1 MKKWLIITLFFTYLP
16 ACSMTEEPEHKGNF
30 YKEQHS
36 DQGEVD
42 SFNLPKNAINDVVK
56 GLSLALLKSS
66 NFVNTKTPVAVA
78 SFVQLDDLSTT
89 SWLGHQ
95 LVENMVH
102 ELQHHG
108 LTVIDFK
115 ATGYISVTT
124 EGDYVLSRDWTE
136 LPERQLIDY
145 VVTGTMVEKNNG
157 VMVNVRMIGL
167 QSKVI
172 VATAQSFIPAWM
184 IGELKSVKPMVVQ
197 VEEPILNQTGLI
209 IRDNSSTNESGRSV
223 RMKE

>member
-1 MKKWLIITLFFTYLP
+1 MFEKP
-16 ACSMTEEPEHKGNF
+16 DHAGNF
-30 YKEQHS
+30 YKEQHNN
-36 DQGEVD
+36 QGEVD
-42 SFNLPKNAINDVVK
+42 TANLPKNAIHDLVK
-56 GLSLALLKSS
+56 GLSLQLLKSS

-89 SWLGHQ
+89 SWLGNQ

-115 ATGYISVTT
+115 ATGYITVTPD
-124 EGDYVLSRDWTE
+124 GDHVLSRDWTE

-172 VATAQSFIPAWM
+172 VATAQSFIPDWM
-184 IGELKSVKPMVVQ
+184 IGELKSTKPKRKTD
-197 VEEPILNQTGLI
+197 EPVLNQAGLI
-209 IRDNSSTNESGRSV
+209 IRDSSADNESGRSV
-223 RMKE
+223 SMKE